1 MYNIFLDEKRTFQ
14 HHIDNAFCR
23 GSAGIA
29 VMKKLR
35 HSFGEIEI
43 YQNSRLTR
51 ILICDL

>member
-1 MYNIFLDEKRTFQ
+1 MYNIFHDEKRTFQ

-35 HSFGEIEI
+35 HIRSVKLKYI
-43 YQNSRLTR
+43 R
-51 ILICDL
+51 IVG